1 LRDRYRARAS
11 PSFAA
16 TRDAAA
22 RLEQSGS
29 GRGVGV
35 QSIGDGDFSVQEAA
49 ELVKVVAGFSQTVVT
64 G

>member
-1 LRDRYRARAS
+1 
-11 PSFAA
+11 
-16 TRDAAA
+16 
-22 RLEQSGS
+22 
-29 GRGVGV
+29 V